1 MDNIITLIVIFIVL
15 GSMIRK
21 LKARQKAKQGAT
33 SKGANWITKLNAFLA
48 DIQRQIEQ
56 QSKGRT
62 SGASGWDHL
71 LDGGEPYRSQ
81 PDADEAAL
89 DDRVFEEAQTQ
100 PHPKK
105 MPPAAPVRAQAIRSD
120 KTRVVVPGVTRR
132 KAVHAGQPSCGP
144 MAVSRAGLRKAVIWA
159 EILGPPVALRDQR
172 GGRR

>member
-56 QSKGRT
+56 QSKGRS

-89 DDRVFEEAQTQ
+89 DDRVFEEVPTQ
-100 PHPKK
+100 PRPKK
-105 MPPAAPVRAQAIRSD
+105 MPPAAPVRAQTSRSD
-120 KTRVVVPGVTRR
+120 KVPGVTRR
-132 KAVHAGQPSCGP
+132 RAVHAGQPSCAP
-144 MAVSRAGLRKAVIWA
+144 MAVSRAGLRQAVIWA
-159 EILGPPVALRDQR
+159 EILGPPVALRDGR
-172 GGRR
+172 GNGPG

>member
-56 QSKGRT
+56 QSKGRS

-81 PDADEAAL
+81 PEADEAAL
-89 DDRVFEEAQTQ
+89 DDRVFEEVPTP

-105 MPPAAPVRAQAIRSD
+105 MPPAAPVRAQTIRSD
-120 KTRVVVPGVTRR
+120 KTRAVPGVTRR
-132 KAVHAGQPSCGP
+132 RALHAGQPSCAP
-144 MAVSRAGLRKAVIWA
+144 MAVSRAGLRQAVIWA

>member
-1 MDNIITLIVIFIVL
+1 MDNIVTLIVIFIVL
-15 GSMIRK
+15 GSMTRK
-21 LKARQKAKQGAT
+21 FKARQKAKQGAT
-33 SKGANWITKLNAFLA
+33 PPDGGWLTKLKAALA

-71 LDGGEPYRSQ
+71 LDGGEPYSSQ

-89 DDRVFEEAQTQ
+89 DDRVFEEGLTQ
-100 PHPKK
+100 PHPDK
-105 MPPAAPVRAQAIRSD
+105 MPPAAPLRAPTFRSD
-120 KTRVVVPGVTRR
+120 KTRVVPGVTRR
-132 KAVHAGQPSCGP
+132 KAVHAGQPSCAT
-144 MAVSRAGLRKAVIWA
+144 MAVSRADLRQAVIWA

>member
-1 MDNIITLIVIFIVL
+1 MDNIVTLIVIFIVL
-15 GSMIRK
+15 GSITRK
-21 LKARQKAKQGAT
+21 FKARQKAKQGAT
-33 SKGANWITKLNAFLA
+33 LPDGGWLTKLKAALA

-71 LDGGEPYRSQ
+71 LDGGEPYSSQ
-81 PDADEAAL
+81 PDADEAAP

-100 PHPKK
+100 PHLKK
-105 MPPAAPVRAQAIRSD
+105 MPPAAPVRSQAIRSD
-120 KTRVVVPGVTRR
+120 KTQVVPGVRRR
-132 KAVHAGQPSCGP
+132 KTVHAGQPSCAP